1 MEKVYRRFKG
11 RQTQR
16 RNAFKYWLA
25 LWAFFILFGAV
36 INSNLKWLFGTWISV
51 AFLTSISCGLF
62 IMTRSW
68 ANETIEISIFV
79 NLYEAFKDLEL
90 YSKKDEKSR
99 FYLTKVKNHI
109 EEAINHLSNLY
120 YRKPLSSLFEREFVE
135 PLERFKENLET
146 IILPRITQQRDIEKM
161 VTVLR
166 SLAETFSEALKP
178 ITFQDIAIM
187 NEQIEQYKTRGI
199 TVAIE
204 SRPAP
209 MRTLMRKIQESTIG
223 RVLVSLV
230 LGYGLILIVCA
241 FIVLPQNLAVFVK
254 EKPETVI
261 LGGSAIFSGIM
272 FLWKNR

>member
-1 MEKVYRRFKG
+1 
-11 RQTQR
+11 
-16 RNAFKYWLA
+16 
-25 LWAFFILFGAV
+25 
-36 INSNLKWLFGTWISV
+36 
-51 AFLTSISCGLF
+51 
-62 IMTRSW
+62 
-68 ANETIEISIFV
+68 
-79 NLYEAFKDLEL
+79 
-90 YSKKDEKSR
+90 
-99 FYLTKVKNHI
+99 
-109 EEAINHLSNLY
+109 
-120 YRKPLSSLFEREFVE
+120 
-135 PLERFKENLET
+135 
-146 IILPRITQQRDIEKM
+146 M

>member
-146 IILPRITQQRDIEKM
+146 IILPRIT
-161 VTVLR
+161 
-166 SLAETFSEALKP
+166 
-178 ITFQDIAIM
+178 
-187 NEQIEQYKTRGI
+187 
-199 TVAIE
+199 
-204 SRPAP
+204 
-209 MRTLMRKIQESTIG
+209 
-223 RVLVSLV
+223 
-230 LGYGLILIVCA
+230 
-241 FIVLPQNLAVFVK
+241 
-254 EKPETVI
+254 
-261 LGGSAIFSGIM
+261 
-272 FLWKNR
+272 

>member
-25 LWAFFILFGAV
+25 LLAFFILFGAV
-36 INSNLKWLFGTWISV
+36 INSNLKWLFGTWIFV

-79 NLYEAFKDLEL
+79 NLYEAFKDFEL

-99 FYLTKVKNHI
+99 FYSTKAKNHI

-135 PLERFKENLET
+135 PLERLKENLET

-204 SRPAP
+204 SKPAP

-272 FLWKNR
+272 FLWKKR